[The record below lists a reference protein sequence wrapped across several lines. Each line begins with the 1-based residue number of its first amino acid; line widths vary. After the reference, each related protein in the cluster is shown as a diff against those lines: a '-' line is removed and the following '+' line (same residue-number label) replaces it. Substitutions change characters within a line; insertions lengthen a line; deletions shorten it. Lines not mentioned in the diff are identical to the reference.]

1 MAFRRIFLLLCVWM
15 CVYRALAA
23 PPPVSVNEMADEA
36 LQQASGGEEGDAA
49 AAELKRMAEELSALR
64 ADAARQEEEQAVAV
78 KAAEREALEGSAT
91 AEVMRESLRRVQTE
105 LSATKARLASATARY
120 QRAVQDMSQDA
131 DRLAAARR
139 VRDDVGRIKKRLEDF
154 KAAQRSSGPPDPDL
168 R

>member
-1 MAFRRIFLLLCVWM
+1 
-15 CVYRALAA
+15 
-23 PPPVSVNEMADEA
+23 VNEMAEEA
-36 LQQASGGEEGDAA
+36 LQQASGEGDAA

-64 ADAARQEEEQAVAV
+64 ADAARQEEEQAVTV

-120 QRAVQDMSQDA
+120 QKAVHDMGQDA